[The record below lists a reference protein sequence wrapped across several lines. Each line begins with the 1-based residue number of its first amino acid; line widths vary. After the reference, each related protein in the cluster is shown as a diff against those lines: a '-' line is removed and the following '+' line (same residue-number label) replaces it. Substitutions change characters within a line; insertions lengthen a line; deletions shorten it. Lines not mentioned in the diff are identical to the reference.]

1 MSLVLRFAAG
11 SHKGLIR
18 EGNED
23 SGYAGPRLLAVA
35 DGMGGAAAG
44 EVASSE
50 VLSSI
55 MTLDEADPRADLLTL
70 LNDAVQTANDR
81 LRLMVEQDPQLEGMG
96 CTLTALLWTGERM
109 GLVHVGDSRAYL
121 LRDGSLSQITQ
132 DHTWVQRLVDEG
144 RITPEEAETHPQRSL
159 LMRALDGRGQ
169 VEPDLSIREVRAG
182 DRYLI
187 CSDGLSGPVSHQT
200 LEETLGS
207 FYSPEQTIQELI
219 QLALR
224 GGGPDNITCIVADV
238 IDVGPTDTQSG
249 QYGAVPMVV
258 GAVAEGPHG
267 TAHDNQVLDT
277 PAGRAAGLGRPA
289 APQGAFGPADGYQDG
304 YDPGYDPAQGGFG
317 PAEGYGEPYGGGHHA
332 DGYADGYPGYAQE
345 GYGTAQLTAEE
356 PEGAA
361 EHEAEGRTEEPISRA
376 KPKRRWFRRSAIMVV
391 ALGLV
396 GGASYAGWH
405 WTQDQYYIGENG
417 DHVAVYRGLNQNL
430 AGLSL
435 SSVYQ
440 QYPNV
445 ELKFLPAY
453 EQDQLKNTISA
464 DSLGAANQ
472 RVQDLTTQASAC
484 QKISEGA
491 KPDGSG
497 TAASATSPA
506 AGATNASFETTPKSE
521 PRAAGAP
528 VAPTASPSATP
539 QQQQPP
545 AQSTPAPTPSSTA
558 PALTQDEQKLA
569 GNCST
574 TS

>member
-23 SGYAGPRLLAVA
+23 SGFAGPRLLAVA

-50 VLSSI
+50 ALSSI
-55 MTLDEADPRADLLTL
+55 VSLDEADLRADLLTL
-70 LNDAVQTANDR
+70 LSDAVHGANER
-81 LRLMVEQDPQLEGMG
+81 LRVMVEQDPQLEGMG

-109 GLVHVGDSRAYL
+109 GLAHVGDSRAYL
-121 LRDGSLSQITQ
+121 LRDGSLTQITQ

-207 FYSPEQTIQELI
+207 YYAPEQTVQELI

-238 IDVGPTDTQSG
+238 IEVGATDTLSG
-249 QYGAVPMVV
+249 QFASVPVVV

-267 TAHDNQVLDT
+267 TATDHAIIDT
-277 PAGRAAGLGRPA
+277 PAGRAAGLGRPQPP
-289 APQGAFGPADGYQDG
+289 APPGAFGPADGYQGG
-304 YDPGYDPAQGGFG
+304 YEPGYDQGYEQGYGQAPDGFG
-317 PAEGYGEPYGGGHHA
+317 PAHGYDTA
-332 DGYADGYPGYAQE
+332 DYPHE
-345 GYGTAQLTAEE
+345 GYGTA
-356 PEGAA
+356 PHG
-361 EHEAEGRTEEPISRA
+361 AEGYGAPAGEYDADGYRAEDYPPAEPPVR
-376 KPKRRWFRRSAIMVV
+376 KPSWIKRSAIVAV

-396 GGASYAGWH
+396 GGAAYGGYQ
-405 WTQDQYYIGENG
+405 WTQGQYYVAENSG
-417 DHVAVYRGLNQNL
+417 HVAVYRGISQSL

-435 SSVYQ
+435 SSIYQDYPGVELKYLPVYQ
-440 QYPNV
+440 QN
-445 ELKFLPAY
+445 
-453 EQDQLKNTISA
+453 QLKNTIDA
-464 DSLGAANQ
+464 DSLDAATK
-472 RVQDLTTQASAC
+472 RVQAFQAQAAVC
-484 QKISEGA
+484 QKIADGA
-491 KPDGSG
+491 KPATAGTG
-497 TAASATSPA
+497 TATTA
-506 AGATNASFETTPKSE
+506 AFLA
-521 PRAAGAP
+521 
-528 VAPTASPSATP
+528 ASPSP
-539 QQQQPP
+539 
-545 AQSTPAPTPSSTA
+545 PAPTPSLPAQSTASPTPPAAPPSTA
-558 PALTQDEQKLA
+558 PALTPEEQTLA
-569 GNCST
+569 GDCAT
-574 TS
+574 A